1 MTNGS
6 QRVRWVLGAALI
18 ALGCGGGDGGPS
30 GPPKIATITVTSPA
44 SQLEVGSNIQM
55 TARAVDSKG
64 TTLTGRVIAWQ
75 SSSPTTA
82 TVDATGVVHG
92 VAPGPVTITASAE
105 GVSGTAQVTV
115 IQPPVVAVVISPR
128 TPSVKP
134 GETTQLTAVAQDGIG
149 RPMNDRP
156 ITWTSRNAATATI
169 SNAGLVTGVATG
181 TTWIIASTEGKS
193 DSVTLRVKS
202 LLTPTVSTT
211 APATWTPGIPATVT
225 GTNFSATTTEN
236 VVFVNGVTAT
246 VSAAT
251 PTQLNITVPS
261 LAALPCSPTGPIP
274 VVVVVNGDS
283 ATGSANLAMA
293 TQRTLGIGQS
303 MLLTSQAEVACNEFA
318 ATGGRYL
325 VTAFNY
331 STNPNARISF
341 QLLGASQAA
350 GVQSAMGALPP
361 PAPPVVGP
369 LRSVAEA
376 LDRQRL
382 AIGHAAVLRENIQR
396 LERSP
401 RVARK
406 LSDRRVRARQGRD
419 KVSAASQQAYA
430 NVAAADPVPPPN
442 VGDKMWK
449 RMRRNF
455 SDANTFDSVR
465 VRVVY
470 VGPKLIILEDTTN
483 ALAGTLDAEYQ
494 AVGAEFDQKRFGFLA
509 SFGDPL
515 GVDSL
520 TDNNGRVV
528 AIFSKKVNEYQIGS
542 GGNLLGFVTSCDFY
556 PQTDPDPN
564 YACPTSNEG
573 EYFYAFVPNPGG
585 IRATYTVDQW
595 KRYVRG
601 TIIHEFKHVVMFVQ
615 RIIAEA
621 DFFEETWLEEATAQV
636 ASELWARS
644 VYGFG
649 QRTDI
654 TWDGGPACDYAT
666 VSASCPDPVEA
677 IGHHF
682 QFLYQ
687 HYNASE
693 SRTIISNQDVVIY
706 GSSWSFARWVTDH
719 FDGGDEATFLRSLV
733 QQKNDRGVTNI
744 RNRTGKTWA
753 ELLGQWSMA
762 SLADNYPAGTIT
774 DARLSLPSWNTRDV
788 FAGMNAHLVFR
799 NPDGTTTPA
808 FPREWPLNVRTPFFG
823 NFAQA
828 VRFVSNLPGG
838 GFIAWDISGAQTAPQ
853 VLGIRSVT
861 GTQPPPDIGMVVLRV
876 Q

>member
-1 MTNGS
+1 
-6 QRVRWVLGAALI
+6 L
-18 ALGCGGGDGGPS
+18 
-30 GPPKIATITVTSPA
+30 
-44 SQLEVGSNIQM
+44 

-75 SSSPTTA
+75 SSAPASA
-82 TVDATGVVHG
+82 TVDANGVVTGV
-92 VAPGPVTITASAE
+92 AAGPVTITASSE
-105 GVSGTAQVTV
+105 GVSGTAQLTV
-115 IQPPVVAVVISPR
+115 IQQPVVSVRILER
-128 TPSVKP
+128 TPSVKQ
-134 GETTQLTAVAQDGIG
+134 GETTQLTAVAQDAIG
-149 RPMNDRP
+149 SPMNDRP
-156 ITWTSRNAATATI
+156 VTWSSQNPATATI
-169 SNAGLVTGVATG
+169 SAAGLVAGVSTG
-181 TTWIIASTEGKS
+181 TTWIVATSEGKR

-202 LLTPTVSTT
+202 LLTPTVTTT
-211 APATWTPGIPATVT
+211 APATWTPGIGATVT
-225 GTNFSATTTEN
+225 GTNFSPVATEN
-236 VVFVNGVTAT
+236 VVFVNGVQAT
-246 VSAAT
+246 VTSAA
-251 PTQLNITVPS
+251 PTQLSINVPS
-261 LAALPCSPTGPIP
+261 LAALPCAPTGPVP
-274 VVVVVNGDS
+274 VIVAVNGDS

-293 TQRTLGIGQS
+293 TQRTLAVGES
-303 MLLTSQAEVACNEFA
+303 MLLTTQADVACNEFA
-318 ATGGRYL
+318 TTGGRYL

-331 STNPNARISF
+331 STNPNARMSF
-341 QLLGASQAA
+341 QLLGASKTAA
-350 GVQSAMGALPP
+350 VQSAIGALAP
-361 PAPPVVGP
+361 PAAPVFGP
-369 LRSVAEA
+369 LRTTAEA
-376 LDRQRL
+376 LDRHRL
-382 AIGHAAVLRENIQR
+382 AIGHAAVLRENVQR
-396 LERSP
+396 LERFP

-406 LSDRRVRARQGRD
+406 LADRRVRARLSRD
-419 KVSAASQQAYA
+419 KVSAMSQQAFA
-430 NVAAADPVPPPN
+430 NVAAADPVPPPS
-442 VGDKMWK
+442 VGDRMWK

-483 ALAGTLDAEYQ
+483 ALAGTIDAEYQ
-494 AVGAEFDQKRFGFLA
+494 AVGAEFDQKMFGFLA

-585 IRATYTVDQW
+585 TRAAYTVDQW
-595 KRYVRG
+595 KPLRAG

-615 RIIAEA
+615 RIVAEA
-621 DFFEETWLEEATAQV
+621 DFFEETWLEEATAQI

-666 VSASCPDPVEA
+666 MSATCPDPVEA

-706 GSSWSFARWVTDH
+706 GSSWSFARWVTDTY
-719 FDGGDEATFLRSLV
+719 DGGNESSFLRSLV
-733 QQKNDRGVTNI
+733 QQKNDRGIINV
-744 RNRTGKTWA
+744 RNRTGKSWG
-753 ELLGQWSMA
+753 ELLGLWSMA
-762 SLADNYPAGTIT
+762 SLADNYPAGTIG
-774 DARLSLPSWNTRDV
+774 DSRLRLPSWNTRDV

-799 NPDGTTTPA
+799 NADGTTTPA
-808 FPREWPLNVRTPFFG
+808 FPREWPLNVRTPGFG

-828 VRFVSNLPGG
+828 VGFVSNLPGG
-838 GFIAWDISGAQTAPQ
+838 GFIAWDISGVQAFPQ
-853 VLGIRSVT
+853 VLAIRSAT
-861 GTQPPPDIGMVVLRV
+861 GAQPPPEIGMVVLRV